1 MCDVLIVNFLLL
13 LILLLAGNG
22 YIREYPV
29 PVGNR
34 YGYSFLSVAGN
45 RHKFGYVT

>member
-13 LILLLAGNG
+13 LILLLAGNE
-22 YIREYPV
+22 YICEY

-34 YGYSFLSVAGN
+34 YGYSFLSAAGN
-45 RHKFGYVT
+45 EHKFRYVT